1 MLGEVG
7 LFSYV
12 AQRYPHELSGGQRQ
26 RVGIARALALQP
38 DVIVCD
44 EPVSALDVSIQGQ
57 IINLL
62 KRLQDER
69 GLTYLFIAHDL
80 AVVRHI
86 SHRVAVMYL
95 GRIMEIASRDELYAN
110 PQHPYTRMLLD
121 AAPCRTLSRSG
132 RASPGT
138 RAANCPRPST
148 GRPGACSAPAARW
161 RPPNAPR
168 RCPPCDLSRMATTAS
183 PASSLIPMLRYIAER
198 ILLMIPTLLGVAV
211 LIFFM
216 LRVVPGDIVEI
227 KLRSEGGQVTQA
239 QIETERTRLGLDKPL
254 MTQLG
259 TWLVGIPTL
268 HLGES
273 MWTGRPVTEEIATR
287 LPVTFQ
293 AALMAAI
300 IATLIAIP
308 LGTLSA
314 LYRNTWIDY
323 ALRIVTTAGL
333 AVPGSGSAWS

>member
-1 MLGEVG
+1 
-7 LFSYV
+7 
-12 AQRYPHELSGGQRQ
+12 
-26 RVGIARALALQP
+26 
-38 DVIVCD
+38 
-44 EPVSALDVSIQGQ
+44 
-57 IINLL
+57 
-62 KRLQDER
+62 
-69 GLTYLFIAHDL
+69 
-80 AVVRHI
+80 
-86 SHRVAVMYL
+86 
-95 GRIMEIASRDELYAN
+95 
-110 PQHPYTRMLLD
+110 
-121 AAPCRTLSRSG
+121 
-132 RASPGT
+132 
-138 RAANCPRPST
+138 
-148 GRPGACSAPAARW
+148 
-161 RPPNAPR
+161 
-168 RCPPCDLSRMATTAS
+168 
-183 PASSLIPMLRYIAER
+183 MLRYIAER

-333 AVPGSGSAWS
+333 AVPGFWLGMVVILLLLRFFDWIPPVTYTSFFKDPVANLSQMIWPALVVGFRYAAVVSRMVRSSVVEVLREDYIRTARAKGVPEKRVIVRHAIRNALLPAVTVIGLEFAFLMGGLVVTEQVFNLNGIGQLFVQAVTNRDFLIVQNLVLLLAFLFIFINFVVDVLYALLDPRIRYR

>member
-1 MLGEVG
+1 
-7 LFSYV
+7 
-12 AQRYPHELSGGQRQ
+12 
-26 RVGIARALALQP
+26 
-38 DVIVCD
+38 
-44 EPVSALDVSIQGQ
+44 
-57 IINLL
+57 
-62 KRLQDER
+62 
-69 GLTYLFIAHDL
+69 
-80 AVVRHI
+80 
-86 SHRVAVMYL
+86 
-95 GRIMEIASRDELYAN
+95 
-110 PQHPYTRMLLD
+110 
-121 AAPCRTLSRSG
+121 
-132 RASPGT
+132 
-138 RAANCPRPST
+138 
-148 GRPGACSAPAARW
+148 
-161 RPPNAPR
+161 
-168 RCPPCDLSRMATTAS
+168 
-183 PASSLIPMLRYIAER
+183 
-198 ILLMIPTLLGVAV
+198 MIPTLLGVAV

-227 KLRSEGGQVTQA
+227 KLRAEGGQVTQA

-259 TWLVGIPTL
+259 TWLVGIPTMQ
-268 HLGES
+268 LGES

-333 AVPGSGSAWS
+333 AVPGFWLGMVVILLLLRFFDWIPPVTYTSFFKDPVANLSQMIWPALVVGFRYAAVVSRMVRSSVVEVLREDYIRTARAKGLPERRVIVRHAIRNALLPAVTVIGLEFAFLMGGLVVTEQVFNLNGIGQLFVQAVTNRDFLIVQNLVLLLAFLFIFINFVVDVLYALLDPRIRYR